1 MTSAFRTIL
10 EKILRPLSCVWQHGD
25 LLKRVKESV
34 VLFKP
39 EVTLSIAIL
48 CSILKDLHLKAFPAI
63 YNWTSYPLT
72 CAIESIFEEAMSNNT
87 KSKKD
92 PLLVEICSVAE
103 RALNYMHTGNAAVI
117 ATSVMN
123 PMWIGRAIIQD
134 GLPCFNPNYVMTGNG
149 TRIKVNAEAW
159 PFNKKKHQ
167 PLSSSKRS
175 QVLTYGEQ
183 YFNVSIGILVF
194 YCALV
199 WVVLTARKCA
209 DRT

>member
-1 MTSAFRTIL
+1 M
-10 EKILRPLSCVWQHGD
+10 WQHGD

-39 EVTLSIAIL
+39 EVTLSIAIF
-48 CSILKDLHLKAFPAI
+48 CCILNDLPLKAFPAI
-63 YNWTSYPLT
+63 YNWTSFPLT
-72 CAIESIFEEAMSNNT
+72 CAIESIFEQAMSNNII
-87 KSKKD
+87 SKKD

-134 GLPCFNPNYVMTGNG
+134 GLPCFNPKYVMTGNG
-149 TRIKVNAEAW
+149 TRIKVNAEVW

-183 YFNVSIGILVF
+183 YFNVSIDILIFYYAFILVIMM
-194 YCALV
+194 V
-199 WVVLTARKCA
+199 RKCA
-209 DRT
+209 NRTSSIGAFWT